1 MNMRFETFAFLPPL
15 SQTQAEAQIQHALTS
30 GWAPFIEYAE
40 TPNSADF
47 YWRQWPI
54 VPAKINATTGKPE
67 APSATHLAAQIE
79 SCARRNPYAFIRFSA
94 YNPNTRQTALSFI
107 AKTPQE
113 GQ

>member
-1 MNMRFETFAFLPPL
+1 MRFETFAFLPPL
-15 SQTQAEAQIQHALTS
+15 SQTQAEAQIHHALKS

-54 VPAKINATTGKPE
+54 AVTKVNATTGKPE
-67 APSATHLAAQIE
+67 APTANHLAAQIE

-94 YNPNTRQTALSFI
+94 YNPATRQTALSFI

>member
-1 MNMRFETFAFLPPL
+1 MRFETFAFLPPL
-15 SQTQAEAQIQHALTS
+15 SQTQMEAQIDHALKS
-30 GWAPFIEYAE
+30 GWAPIIEFAE
-40 TPNSADF
+40 NPNSADF

-54 VPAKINATTGKPE
+54 VPAKINSTTGKPE
-67 APSATHLAAQIE
+67 AASAAHITNQLD

-94 YNPNTRQTALSFI
+94 YNPVTRQTASAFI

>member
-1 MNMRFETFAFLPPL
+1 MRFETFSFLPPL
-15 SQTQAEAQIQHALTS
+15 SQTQAEAQITHALKS
-30 GWAPFIEYAE
+30 EWAPLIEYAE
-40 TPNSADF
+40 APNSADF

-54 VPAKINATTGKPE
+54 QPAKINATTGKPE
-67 APSATHLAAQIE
+67 APSAAHIANQIE

-94 YNPNTRQTALSFI
+94 YSPQTRQTALAFI

>member
-1 MNMRFETFAFLPPL
+1 MRFETFAFLPPMGP
-15 SQTQAEAQIQHALTS
+15 SQIEAQVAHALS
-30 GWAPFIEYAE
+30 HGWVPMIEFTE
-40 TPNSADF
+40 NPNSADF

-54 VPAKINATTGKPE
+54 VATKVNTTTGKAE
-67 APSATHLAAQIE
+67 DASAAQITSQLD

-94 YNPNTRQTALSFI
+94 YNPATRQTAISFV

>member
-1 MNMRFETFAFLPPL
+1 MRFETFAFLPPMGP
-15 SQTQAEAQIQHALTS
+15 TQIEAQVAHALHQ
-30 GWAPFIEYAE
+30 GWVPMIEYTE
-40 TPNSADF
+40 NPNSADF

-54 VPAKINATTGKPE
+54 AATRVNATTGVAE
-67 APSATHLAAQIE
+67 VAGAAQISSQME

-94 YNPNTRQTALSFI
+94 YNPQTRQTAMSFV

>member
-1 MNMRFETFAFLPPL
+1 MRFETFSFLPPL
-15 SQTQAEAQIQHALTS
+15 SQTQVESQVNHVLKS
-30 GWAPFIEYAE
+30 NWVPMIEYAE
-40 TPNSADF
+40 NPNSADF

-54 VPAKINATTGKPE
+54 VPTKINATTGKPE
-67 APSATHLAAQIE
+67 GTSAAHITAQID

-94 YNPNTRQTALSFI
+94 YNPHTRQTALSFI

>member
-1 MNMRFETFAFLPPL
+1 MRFETFAFLPPL
-15 SQTQAEAQIQHALTS
+15 SQTQVEAQITHALNS
-30 GWAPFIEYAE
+30 SWAPLIEFAE
-40 TPNSADF
+40 NPNSADF

-54 VPAKINATTGKPE
+54 TPAKFNATTGKPE
-67 APSATHLAAQIE
+67 ASSAANISAQID

-94 YNPNTRQTALSFI
+94 YNPHTRQTALSFI